1 MARSNRSE
9 VVDPNE
15 VQVFHVISRTTRACW
30 LFGEDSISGKN
41 YDHRKVWIE
50 EYLQRF
56 AACFA
61 IDLLSFAILSNHF
74 HLVLRSRP
82 DVVKT
87 WGDTEVAR
95 RWLMICPERK
105 DDQGNPM
112 APSPSELDR
121 IRKCPKKLAEIRER
135 LSSISWWMRLLNQ
148 RIAQRAHMEDNTK
161 GHFFEERFKAVPL
174 VDEEAILACSVYVD
188 LNLIRACIAETIE
201 LSDHTSAQ
209 RRFESVQASQQPPQD
224 ESKASADGKTQ
235 TAVPHARRA
244 DAFLSPVDLHEATD
258 PAGPQPSKTNAR
270 CSDKGFLSMSEEDY
284 LELLDWSA
292 RHLAA
297 GKRGCTPEGHP
308 PILERLGLPPT
319 LWLSLVAN
327 FGSLFSTIAG
337 RPDHLDTERTKQTG
351 RRFYV
356 PKQVRDLF
364 GQAA

>member
-15 VQVFHVISRTTRACW
+15 VQVLHVISRTTRACW

-337 RPDHLDTERTKQTG
+337 RPVHLDTERTKQTG

-356 PKQVRDLF
+356 PKQARDLF
-364 GQAA
+364 RQAA

>member
-15 VQVFHVISRTTRACW
+15 VQVLHVISRTTRACW

-258 PAGPQPSKTNAR
+258 PAGPQPSKTHAR

-356 PKQVRDLF
+356 PKQARDLF
-364 GQAA
+364 RQAA